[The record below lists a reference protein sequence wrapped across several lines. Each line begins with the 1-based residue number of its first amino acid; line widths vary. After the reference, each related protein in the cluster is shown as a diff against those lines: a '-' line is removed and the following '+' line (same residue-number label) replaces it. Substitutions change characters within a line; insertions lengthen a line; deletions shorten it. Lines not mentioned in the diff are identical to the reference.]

1 MSDELYLQELI
12 ARGIAE
18 VNSNLENAKD
28 PLTGSG
34 EGKVSFDFVGAD
46 EGTVDSDSGSP
57 VIGNV
62 DITVDGKTVT
72 LFQLGSSGP
81 ITPSVEDQSAL
92 MNFFSTAGSPL
103 FG

>member
-1 MSDELYLQELI
+1 MSDELNLQDFI

-18 VNSNLENAKD
+18 VNSNLENAED

-34 EGKVSFDFVGAD
+34 EGQVSFDFVGAD
-46 EGTVDSDSGSP
+46 EGTADSDSGSP
-57 VIGNV
+57 VSGNV
-62 DITVDGKTVT
+62 NITVGGRTVT

-81 ITPSVEDQSAL
+81 ITPSAEAQSEL
-92 MNFFSTAGSPL
+92 MNLFAPDGSAP